1 MERVQFTAMID
12 GSPDD
17 YRLLEEMEQQHV
29 EGLPERVLSALTS
42 LENGIGG
49 YQVTRLE
56 HSLQTASRAEDD
68 GADIEWVVAALI
80 HDLGDDLAPLNH
92 AQFAAAVI
100 RPYVRAEVTWAVE
113 HHGLFQKY
121 YYAHHLGQ
129 DRNGRALYQDHPY
142 YDACVNFC
150 ERWDQ
155 ASFDPGYPTRPLN
168 HFAPKVLEVFSRPP
182 FDAGPDADLDSK
194 PVC

>member
-1 MERVQFTAMID
+1 MGKVSFTAMVD
-12 GSPDD
+12 GSEDD
-17 YRLLEEMEQQHV
+17 YRLLEQFEQEHV
-29 EGLPERVLSALTS
+29 NGLPKRILVALAGLEEGLE
-42 LENGIGG
+42 G

-80 HDLGDDLAPLNH
+80 HDLGDELAPLNH

-100 RPYVRAEVTWAVE
+100 RPYVRAEVAWVVE
-113 HHGLFQKY
+113 HHGLFQRY

-129 DRNGRALYQDHPY
+129 DPNGRAGYQDHPY

-155 ASFDPGYPTRPLN
+155 ASFDPSYPTRGLH
-168 HFAPKVLEVFSRPP
+168 HFEAKVTEIFSRPP
-182 FDAGPDADLDSK
+182 FDAGSVADLDSK
-194 PVC
+194 

>member
-29 EGLPERVLSALTS
+29 EGLPERILSALTS

-68 GADIEWVVAALI
+68 GADIECCL
-80 HDLGDDLAPLNH
+80 
-92 AQFAAAVI
+92 
-100 RPYVRAEVTWAVE
+100 
-113 HHGLFQKY
+113 
-121 YYAHHLGQ
+121 
-129 DRNGRALYQDHPY
+129 LYTSPSPRD
-142 YDACVNFC
+142 
-150 ERWDQ
+150 
-155 ASFDPGYPTRPLN
+155 
-168 HFAPKVLEVFSRPP
+168 
-182 FDAGPDADLDSK
+182 
-194 PVC
+194 

>member
-1 MERVQFTAMID
+1 MERVQFNAMID

-29 EGLPERVLSALTS
+29 EGLPERILSALTS

-56 HSLQTASRAEDD
+56 HSLQSASRAEDD

-113 HHGLFQKY
+113 HHGLFQRF

-129 DRNGRALYQDHPY
+129 DRNGR
-142 YDACVNFC
+142 
-150 ERWDQ
+150 
-155 ASFDPGYPTRPLN
+155 
-168 HFAPKVLEVFSRPP
+168 
-182 FDAGPDADLDSK
+182 
-194 PVC
+194 